1 MSAVMEPPP
10 KETQHEAGGYVK
22 GVAIALVTQN
32 NDDEKLC
39 RVKVS
44 YPWHDQPRE
53 SYWARL
59 SVPMAGNDRGVV
71 MIPEVGDEVLVA
83 FEREDLRFPYILGGL
98 WNGKDKPPITNDDG
112 NNDKRIIKSRDGH
125 YLLYNDNSS
134 TGEVILTHKKGRKI
148 SFTKD
153 GWAVEDENG
162 NKVEVQTNSGQMS
175 IEAKGQLNIKA
186 ASVTIEATGTV
197 EVKASATMTLRG
209 SLVNIN

>member
-1 MSAVMEPPP
+1 MTVMEAAP
-10 KETQHEAGGYVK
+10 KETQHEAGGVVK

-112 NNDKRIIKSRDGH
+112 KNDKRIIKSRDGH

-134 TGEVILTHKKGRKI
+134 DGEVILTHKKGRRI
-148 SFTKD
+148 AFTKD
-153 GWAVEDENG
+153 GWIVEDENG
-162 NKVEVQTNSGQMS
+162 NKVEVKSTSGEMT
-175 IEAKGQLNIKA
+175 IEAKGQLKIKA
-186 ASVTIEATGTV
+186 ASITIEATGTV